1 MKHPDVVFK
10 QNYPVFSS
18 ERIIYGTD
26 SKHNHRLKSPIV
38 YDALFEDVKV
48 DASCLQSLL
57 IKGASTMQEKLA
69 SYPALFPVFQCCTR
83 KNGKVWSIW

>member
-10 QNYPVFSS
+10 QNSPVFSS
-18 ERIIYGTD
+18 EKLIYGTD
-26 SKHNHRLKSPIV
+26 SKHNQSPIV

-57 IKGASTMQEKLA
+57 IKGASTMQEKLR
-69 SYPALFPVFQCCTR
+69 SYAADQVGDT
-83 KNGKVWSIW
+83 